1 MLVTVSGHHVDVTAA
16 MKDYAHDKADR
27 LARYFGAKE
36 VTVTLKMEGGRH
48 IAEFIVYAPK
58 HHTLIAEA
66 EGVDMYA
73 AIDVVV
79 DKIERQ
85 MVRMKEKWLDHH
97 AREGRTASESAA
109 TEERVEEAPEESEEA
124 EE

>member
-1 MLVTVSGHHVDVTAA
+1 MLVTVSGHHVDVTPA
-16 MKDYAHDKADR
+16 MKDYAYEKADK

-36 VTVTLKMEGGRH
+36 VAVTLKIEGGRQ

-58 HHTLIAEA
+58 HHTLIAETQH
-66 EGVDMYA
+66 VDMYA

-85 MVRMKEKWLDHH
+85 LVRLKEKWLDHH
-97 AREGRTASESAA
+97 AKEGGLAEEAASEQTAA
-109 TEERVEEAPEESEEA
+109 EAAESEET

>member
-1 MLVTVSGHHVDVTAA
+1 MLVKISGHHVDVTPA
-16 MKDYAHDKADR
+16 MKDYAYEKADK

-36 VTVTLKMEGGRH
+36 VAVTLKIEGDRQ

-58 HHTLIAEA
+58 HHTLIAETEHA
-66 EGVDMYA
+66 DMYA
-73 AIDVVV
+73 AIDTVV

-85 MVRMKEKWLDHH
+85 LVRLKEKWADHH
-97 AREGRTASESAA
+97 AKGGGLAEESA
-109 TEERVEEAPEESEEA
+109 TEEAAPESEET